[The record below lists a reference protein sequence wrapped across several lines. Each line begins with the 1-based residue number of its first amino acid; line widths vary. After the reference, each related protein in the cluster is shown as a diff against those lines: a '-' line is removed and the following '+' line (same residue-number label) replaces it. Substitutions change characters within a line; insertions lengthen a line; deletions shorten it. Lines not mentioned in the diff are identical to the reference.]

1 MTAKPP
7 ILLNG
12 TIKTD
17 ANKNDVI
24 ENGSIN
30 GVKDKHK
37 RHNNEMSQDAPSAAT
52 HPSMEPKTK
61 EARILAKI
69 TYDDL
74 GDDVQGTNKGPT
86 QLNLAKV
93 ERYLH
98 GPVPSTYNPDAH
110 EEPRDMG
117 SIQYQIQLYTD
128 TWNTRT
134 PHKVLVSATA
144 AVNALGEL
152 SPGGALMR
160 GFQEQSLARK
170 QLLFIFLELS
180 YLIIYLVELVP
191 PDFEKDLRNLYL
203 SLNELLKHFW
213 GAFPPNTP
221 DSEAKAIRMHETLQ
235 RFQMAKLK
243 PFEVRIRSQ
252 RLFF

>member
-1 MTAKPP
+1 MTAKPSAQ
-7 ILLNG
+7 LNG
-12 TIKTD
+12 TVKTD

-30 GVKDKHK
+30 GVKDRHK
-37 RHNNEMSQDAPSAAT
+37 RHHSEISQNAPTAAT

-74 GDDVQGTNKGPT
+74 GDDLQGTNKGPT
-86 QLNLAKV
+86 QLNLAKI

-110 EEPRDMG
+110 EEPREMG
-117 SIQYQIQLYTD
+117 SIQYQILHDTE

-170 QLLFIFLELS
+170 QFLFIS
-180 YLIIYLVELVP
+180 TASV
-191 PDFEKDLRNLYL
+191 
-203 SLNELLKHFW
+203 LNH
-213 GAFPPNTP
+213 N
-221 DSEAKAIRMHETLQ
+221 
-235 RFQMAKLK
+235 
-243 PFEVRIRSQ
+243 
-252 RLFF
+252 

>member
-1 MTAKPP
+1 MAAQPP
-7 ILLNG
+7 TLLNG
-12 TIKTD
+12 TTKTD

-24 ENGSIN
+24 ENGAIN

-37 RHNNEMSQDAPSAAT
+37 RHHSEMSQNAPSAAT

-110 EEPRDMG
+110 EEPREMG
-117 SIQYQIQLYTD
+117 SIQYQILHDTD

-170 QLLFIFLELS
+170 RLLFFQQTI
-180 YLIIYLVELVP
+180 VP
-191 PDFEKDLRNLYL
+191 YHSILFCRTCA
-203 SLNELLKHFW
+203 S
-213 GAFPPNTP
+213 
-221 DSEAKAIRMHETLQ
+221 
-235 RFQMAKLK
+235 
-243 PFEVRIRSQ
+243 RIRE
-252 RLFF
+252 RLTEFVSVVERAVKTFLASLST